1 VKYLAKVKLAKSKDE
16 SWVKSV
22 TMREKL
28 KFKRKRPNKSLNK
41 VNQAEKPLS
50 MDNSKGKP

>member
-1 VKYLAKVKLAKSKDE
+1 LAKVKLAKSKDE